1 MSNENSETLWTLQSA
16 VTWMYSGSH
25 WIFSLL
31 GSTEP
36 SGHFISTLWGLP
48 PNLLIL
54 FTKFSVRTWWPSWK
68 IHSNQIIIITRPSFV
83 YIMNYIFLKRVTY
96 LLLDQTS
103 SVADSKKKVV
113 VRVFVQ
119 WESTGRQL
127 QVELIQR
134 SQVDLQKDKG
144 DVEAFYLISMSIC
157 CPLLCQKELPRI
169 FKAPDSQSP
178 SPSILT
184 LWIRISM

>member
-1 MSNENSETLWTLQSA
+1 MSNENSETLWILQSA

-31 GSTEP
+31 GSTET
-36 SGHFISTLWGLP
+36 SGHFIITLWGLP
-48 PNLLIL
+48 PNLFIL
-54 FTKFSVRTWWPSWK
+54 FTKFSVRTWWPCWK
-68 IHSNQIIIITRPSFV
+68 IHSNQIIICFV
-83 YIMNYIFLKRVTY
+83 YMNYIFLKRVTY

-103 SVADSKKKVV
+103 SVADSKNKVV

-144 DVEAFYLISMSIC
+144 DFEAFYLISMSIF

-178 SPSILT
+178 SPSILA
-184 LWIRISM
+184 LWIHISM